1 MRSMI
6 GAGVI
11 FDIVGAILIW
21 LTLRIVCPLVG
32 LI

>member
-6 GAGVI
+6 RAGVI

-21 LTLRIVCPLVG
+21 VILRIVSPLMG
-32 LI
+32 LV